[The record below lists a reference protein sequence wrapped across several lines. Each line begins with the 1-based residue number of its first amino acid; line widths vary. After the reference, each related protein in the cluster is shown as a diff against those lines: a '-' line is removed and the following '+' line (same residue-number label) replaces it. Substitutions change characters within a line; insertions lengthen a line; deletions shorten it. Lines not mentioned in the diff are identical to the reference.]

1 MVNSTVRYFE
11 TEDGRQRRIYEKS
24 KSRRKSTGP
33 EWSDYEMEL
42 VYRRLWIEEYQD
54 GEWVKVEEL
63 GDYVEPTDAP

>member
-42 VYRRLWIEEYQD
+42 VYRRLWIEEWSQLMHHD
-54 GEWVKVEEL
+54 RRGQVV
-63 GDYVEPTDAP
+63 